1 MGGWLESVLIGFYQ
15 LEIDFYKLFPG
26 PATVG
31 LGTSEKGGIAMTRYL
46 RQLKTGAIYIMT
58 DILAKRRDM
67 VPYDAEQAKNRIAAI
82 KQMLVNRQPNPEDF
96 DASAE
101 EAALVKASA
110 MELAGLE
117 AKLENVEKAEEKAIE
132 EAALPDDA
140 KKLNDQEPI
149 TNEQAAEQLKQDML
163 NDDPKYQKALSLKS
177 RNEVEEYMLLEFG
190 QEIEI
195 SRPFKDLKAYALEKT
210 VNRILEG

>member
-1 MGGWLESVLIGFYQ
+1 MAV
-15 LEIDFYKLFPG
+15 
-26 PATVG
+26 
-31 LGTSEKGGIAMTRYL
+31 TRYL
-46 RQLKTGAIYIMT
+46 RQLKTGAIYVMT
-58 DILAKRRDM
+58 PILAKRRDM

-82 KQMLVNRQPNPEDF
+82 KTMLLNRQPTPEEAN
-96 DASAE
+96 ASSE

-132 EAALPDDA
+132 ETALPDGD
-140 KKLNDQEPI
+140 KVITDEQPI
-149 TNEQAAEQLKQDML
+149 TTEQAAEQLKQDRL
-163 NDDPKYQKALSLKS
+163 NDDPKYKKVMGFKS

-195 SRPFKDLKAYALEKT
+195 SRPFKDLKAYAVEKT
-210 VNRILEG
+210 ANRIIEE

>member
-1 MGGWLESVLIGFYQ
+1 MESVLIGFYQ

-31 LGTSEKGGIAMTRYL
+31 LGTSEKGGIVMPRYL

-58 DILAKRRDM
+58 PILAKRRDM

-82 KQMLVNRQPNPEDF
+82 KTMLLNRQPSPEDA

-101 EAALVKASA
+101 EAALIKASA
-110 MELAGLE
+110 MELSGLE
-117 AKLENVEKAEEKAIE
+117 AKLETVEKAEEKAIE
-132 EAALPDDA
+132 DAALPDDA

-149 TNEQAAEQLKQDML
+149 TTEQAAEQIKQDRL
-163 NDDPKYQKALSLKS
+163 NDDPKYKKVIAFKS
-177 RNEVEEYMLLEFG
+177 KNEVEEYMLLEFG

-195 SRPFKDLKAYALEKT
+195 SRPFKDLKAYAIEKT
-210 VNRILEG
+210 AKRILEE

>member
-1 MGGWLESVLIGFYQ
+1 M
-15 LEIDFYKLFPG
+15 P
-26 PATVG
+26 
-31 LGTSEKGGIAMTRYL
+31 RYL

-58 DILAKRRDM
+58 PIWAKRRDM

-82 KQMLVNRQPNPEDF
+82 KTMLLNREPNPEEA

-117 AKLENVEKAEEKAIE
+117 AKLENVKNAEEKAIE
-132 EAALPDDA
+132 DAALPDGGKAITDE
-140 KKLNDQEPI
+140 QPI
-149 TNEQAAEQLKQDML
+149 TTEQAAEQLKQDML
-163 NDDPKYQKALSLKS
+163 NDDPKYKRAMAMKS

-195 SRPFKDLKAYALEKT
+195 SRPFKDLKQYAIDQTAK
-210 VNRILEG
+210 RILEE